1 MLHLIWTV
9 QLDPMVPT
17 VLLAFCRTADRR
29 RTEARWR
36 HGRGTWFCAPMPKI
50 VTRSVTSDARV
61 MANIKV
67 TILPAVGL
75 AIELATAVGS
85 IAVCNPDEE
94 LKTSRGTSL
103 YGMATETFLAPWQS
117 SPTGARWFDGDARV
131 A

>member
-1 MLHLIWTV
+1 
-9 QLDPMVPT
+9 MVPT
-17 VLLAFCRTADRR
+17 VLLAFYRTADRR

-36 HGRGTWFCAPMPKI
+36 HGQGTRFHAPMPKT
-50 VTRSVTSDARV
+50 VTRSLTSDAAV

-85 IAVCNPDEE
+85 IAVCNSDEE

-103 YGMATETFLAPWQS
+103 YGMATETFLAPWRS
-117 SPTGARWFDGDARV
+117 SPAGARWFDGDARV